1 MDCKTAQEKIMPY
14 IRRELCDREAEEFIE
29 HIREC
34 KACSEE
40 LEVYYTIYYALE
52 KLEDDEDQGSFD
64 IKKLLQKDIE
74 QTEQRIRNHQI
85 VHFYQKLF
93 LTIMG
98 FLLTVLLFTGVQALI
113 RGSLYDTTLYNLFG
127 QESEE
132 ITVSNTYWD
141 EQSEETTEMREP
153 ETNRKRQ
160 VIITTPETERQTQ
173 EAISDNMDFLPTETI
188 GTRKTEFAVQS

>member
-14 IRRELCDREAEEFIE
+14 IRRELSDREAEEFIE

-52 KLEDDEDQGSFD
+52 KLEDDEGQGSFD

-93 LTIMG
+93 LTMMG
-98 FLLTVLLFTGVQALI
+98 FLLAFLLFTGVQALM
-113 RGSLYDTTLYNLFG
+113 RGSIYDTTLYNLFG

-132 ITVSNTYWD
+132 ITVSNTHWD
-141 EQSEETTEMREP
+141 DQSEETTEMREP

-160 VIITTPETERQTQ
+160 VIITTPETEKQTQ
-173 EAISDNMDFLPTETI
+173 ETI
-188 GTRKTEFAVQS
+188 GVRKTEIAVQS